1 MAFAHY
7 EAHTPIEES
16 ARKETSNRNL
26 TLLLLLL
33 LGVLFVWYRYNQTQ
47 SSEAS
52 LVGTT
57 TITAASTVDK
67 GSAAD
72 AAEGDTATSTA
83 IAPRATTA
91 RVTPRSSAPV
101 PIAGNPLPKYPIS
114 ALRHGEGG
122 EVVLQVRIDEKG
134 QPIDVDVARRS
145 GSRDLDRAAMQA
157 VREWRFKPATRNGK
171 PVSAVVELPVA
182 FKPQG

>member
-16 ARKETSNRNL
+16 AREATSNRNL

-33 LGVLFVWYRYNQTQ
+33 LGVLFVWYRYNPMQ
-47 SSEAS
+47 SSQAS

-57 TITAASTVDK
+57 AVTTASAVNK
-67 GSAAD
+67 GGATAT
-72 AAEGDTATSTA
+72 AKRDTATSVA
-83 IAPRATTA
+83 VAPRATTA

-122 EVVLQVRIDEKG
+122 QVVLQVRIDEKG
-134 QPIDVDVARRS
+134 LPIDVDVARRS
-145 GSRDLDRAAMQA
+145 GSRELDRAAMQA
-157 VREWRFKPATRNGK
+157 VRGWRFKPATRNGK
-171 PVSAVVELPVA
+171 PVSSVVELPVA

>member
-16 ARKETSNRNL
+16 ARSATSDRSL

-33 LGVLFVWYRYNQTQ
+33 LGVIFVWYRYNQTQ
-47 SSEAS
+47 SSDAS
-52 LVGTT
+52 LDGSTAV
-57 TITAASTVDK
+57 TAASAVDK
-67 GSAAD
+67 GSATD
-72 AAEGDTATSTA
+72 TAERDTATSTA

-91 RVTPRSSAPV
+91 RATPRSSAPV

-122 EVVLQVRIDEKG
+122 QVVLQVRIDEKG
-134 QPIDVDVARRS
+134 LPIDVDVARRS